1 MTLAASTCGLILR
14 EKPMTNPFSRQPA
27 TADYSIRKGDTG
39 PAIEAQLT
47 NVDGSTVDLTD
58 ASEVRLYIRRQADG
72 EDVVNTAIA
81 IDDAADGQ
89 VSHEFD
95 NGFSSTG
102 DGMHSL
108 YFEVQFS
115 SGSIESYPR
124 GGVAYLWVPERFSD
138 GDLADLDPQN
148 AEVGVLTADD
158 LYANTIAG
166 RGGPL
171 QWSTDQDANGNDLT
185 GLGAVGATTL
195 SPGSLSEQ
203 IGTTQLSNE
212 AVTAA
217 KIAAAAVESGAI
229 KSGAVGSDAIAT
241 DAVGSD
247 AIASD
252 AVTVAELAAALGTDE
267 NNKIPGTTHF
277 ENSKHEALEA
287 ESVST
292 DDSTINQSYTD
303 PTGYTQDRKLVGAKP
318 IPTPT
323 AYMSGP
329 AHGEGGTAFQGAT
342 LAPDGRVV
350 FAPRDSSNV
359 GIFDPSDGSYTSGPT
374 HGEGGLAFFGATLA
388 PDGRVVFA
396 PFNSSNVGIFDP
408 SDGSYTSGPA
418 HGEGG
423 AAFIGAMLAPDG
435 RVVFAP
441 RDSSNVGIFD
451 PSDNSYTSGPAHG
464 EGGAAFTGAT
474 LSPDGRVVFAP
485 RDSSNVGIFDP
496 SDNSYTSGPAH
507 GEGGAAFFGATLAP
521 DGRVVFAP
529 FGSSNVGI
537 FDPSDGSYT
546 SGPAHGEGSSAFIGA
561 TLSPDGRVV
570 FAPFNSSNVGITSQL
585 LDFAVANGGNK

>member
-1 MTLAASTCGLILR
+1 
-14 EKPMTNPFSRQPA
+14 MTNPFSRQPA

-72 EDVVNTAIA
+72 ADVVNTAIA

-124 GGVAYLWVPERFSD
+124 GGVAYLWVPERFAD

-158 LYANTIAG
+158 LRANTIAG

-195 SPGSLSEQ
+195 SPGSMSEQ

-229 KSGAVGSDAIAT
+229 ASSAVGSDAIAT

-252 AVTVAELAAALGTDE
+252 SVTVDELAAALGTTSE
-267 NNKIPGTTHF
+267 NRVPGTTHF
-277 ENSKHEALEA
+277 ENTKHEALEA
-287 ESVST
+287 K
-292 DDSTINQSYTD
+292 TIAN
-303 PTGYTQDRKLVGAKP
+303 DRIYAR
-318 IPTPT
+318 
-323 AYMSGP
+323 S
-329 AHGEGGTAFQGAT
+329 F
-342 LAPDGRVV
+342 
-350 FAPRDSSNV
+350 
-359 GIFDPSDGSYTSGPT
+359 DGSNADTRLDNALSAAADGDVVMLENAQYSSERTITTQLLLIGTMSSRSSGTQIEESWTFDSRAKLTNVAIRGSTTEIQFNVNGSFASDIAFRGISPTVRFSASQCAIYNAIATGTNGAIVFDEETS
-374 HGEGGLAFFGATLA
+374 GGLADSIRGPSVT
-388 PDGRVVFA
+388 DNGD
-396 PFNSSNVGIFDP
+396 NTVGD
-408 SDGSYTSGPA
+408 
-418 HGEGG
+418 
-423 AAFIGAMLAPDG
+423 
-435 RVVFAP
+435 
-441 RDSSNVGIFD
+441 
-451 PSDNSYTSGPAHG
+451 
-464 EGGAAFTGAT
+464 
-474 LSPDGRVVFAP
+474 
-485 RDSSNVGIFDP
+485 
-496 SDNSYTSGPAH
+496 
-507 GEGGAAFFGATLAP
+507 
-521 DGRVVFAP
+521 
-529 FGSSNVGI
+529 
-537 FDPSDGSYT
+537 
-546 SGPAHGEGSSAFIGA
+546 
-561 TLSPDGRVV
+561 
-570 FAPFNSSNVGITSQL
+570 
-585 LDFAVANGGNK
+585 VA